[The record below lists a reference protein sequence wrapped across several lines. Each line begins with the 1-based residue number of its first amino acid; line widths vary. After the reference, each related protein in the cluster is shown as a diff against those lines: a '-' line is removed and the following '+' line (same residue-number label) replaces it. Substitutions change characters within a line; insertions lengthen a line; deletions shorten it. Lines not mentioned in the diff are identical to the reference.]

1 MAGPSRR
8 GVGIAVALVCAT
20 TVACGGGGSDGGG
33 VGHGGSTIRYAVDF
47 ELNFTDTFDPQRSLS
62 TCDRINLEFIYGTL
76 TTLDE
81 ENQPQPGLAESW
93 ELDDEAGTF
102 TLHLREGLEFSD
114 GTPYDA
120 EAVAAGLNYLKT
132 GEQTGEGLVA
142 MESAE
147 AVDETTVVLNL
158 TRPGFSLPYN
168 LSQREGMIPAPSTY
182 DIEDPDAGT
191 AHDQPIGAGPFTFVE
206 FQPGDQITLE
216 RNETYG
222 GPDEYDFDTLRF
234 VQTAV
239 GPPAVTAL
247 QADEVDVVSFEAD
260 SQEVIDADDTLSSAS
275 RLGEVY
281 AQLQFRLDPPFD
293 DVRVR
298 QAVNHAIDREAFI
311 ERLQNGVGEIAWQP
325 YPEASPNHNP
335 DADEQYPHDPE
346 RARELLAEAGYPDGV
361 EFDMAIPGGVSHQER
376 QGELLQAQLAEAGIT
391 ANIVPLGTDI
401 ATEFYLQHNGNAF
414 SAARPASPDPVG
426 QIETQWGEFQFVA
439 INNNAERADITA
451 LVEEAKA
458 APTDEE
464 RAEIMQQ
471 AVALV
476 VEDALEAPIAFTPR
490 NVAWSNERLEG
501 EIGAPAEI
509 CDPMD
514 LTGVSVR

>member
-1 MAGPSRR
+1 
-8 GVGIAVALVCAT
+8 V
-20 TVACGGGGSDGGG
+20 
-33 VGHGGSTIRYAVDF
+33 RYGVDF

-62 TCDRINLEFIYGTL
+62 TCDRIGLEWIYGTL

-81 ENQPQPGLAESW
+81 NNQPQPGLAESW
-93 ELDDEAGTF
+93 ELDDEAQTF
-102 TLHLREGLEFSD
+102 TIHLQPGLEFSD
-114 GTPYDA
+114 GTPYDG

-132 GEQTGEGLVA
+132 GEQTGEGLAA

-147 AVDETTVVLNL
+147 AVDDTTVVLHL

-182 DIEDPDAGT
+182 DIDDPDSST
-191 AHDQPIGAGPFTFVE
+191 AHEHPVGAGPFAFVD
-206 FQPGDQITLE
+206 FQPGDHITLE
-216 RNETYG
+216 RNESYG
-222 GPDEYDFDTLRF
+222 GPDEYDFDNLEF

-247 QADEVDVVSFEAD
+247 QSGALDVITYESE
-260 SQEVIDADDTLSSAS
+260 SQEVIDGDDTLSSAS

-298 QAVNHAIDREAFI
+298 QAINHAIDRDAFI
-311 ERLQNGVGEIAWQP
+311 ERLQNGVGEPAWMP
-325 YPEASPNHNP
+325 YSSASPVY
-335 DADEQYPHDPE
+335 DESLAERYPHDVE
-346 RARELLAEAGYPDGV
+346 RARELLAEAGYPDGL
-361 EFDMAIPGGVSHQER
+361 EFDMAIPGGVTSQER

-391 ANIVPLGTDI
+391 ASIVPLGTDI
-401 ATEFYLQHNGNAF
+401 ATEFYLQHAANAF
-414 SAARPASPDPVG
+414 SAAKPASPDPVG
-426 QIETQWGEFQFVA
+426 PLESQWGEFQFVA
-439 INNNAERADITA
+439 INNNAERADITD
-451 LVEEAKA
+451 LIDQAKA

-464 RAEIMQQ
+464 RVELLQQ
-471 AVALV
+471 AVGIV
-476 VEDALEAPIAFTPR
+476 VDEALEAPIAFQPR
-490 NVAWSNERLEG
+490 NVAWSNERIDG

-509 CDPMD
+509 CDPVD